1 MLLLSQK
8 ILLIEKGTR
17 PVPFFI
23 WVKCKPKFKFKFNP
37 GTQNPKL
44 KTRMELTARI
54 EQLLAEKFSTDA
66 DFNDCF
72 LVETKLGAGKLLE
85 VFVDSDGPM
94 DFKRCQRIS
103 RFLEADLD
111 EHKWLGEEYT
121 LEVSSPGIGRPLKFA
136 RQYVKNIGR
145 TVEITLLDGSV
156 ETGVLTTAKLSNS
169 LTIIA

>member
-1 MLLLSQK
+1 
-8 ILLIEKGTR
+8 
-17 PVPFFI
+17 
-23 WVKCKPKFKFKFNP
+23 
-37 GTQNPKL
+37 
-44 KTRMELTARI
+44 MELTARI
-54 EQLLAEKFSTDA
+54 EQLLAEKFSSDA

-156 ETGVLTTAKLSNS
+156 ETGILKKADENGVVIEQEKKVLEGKKKVKVVVETGVLFDGMKRAVVVVVF
-169 LTIIA
+169 